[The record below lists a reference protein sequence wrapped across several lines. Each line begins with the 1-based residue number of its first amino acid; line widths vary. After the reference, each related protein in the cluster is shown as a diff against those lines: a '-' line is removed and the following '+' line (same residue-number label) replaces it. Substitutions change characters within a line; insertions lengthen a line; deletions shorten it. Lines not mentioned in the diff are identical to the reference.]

1 MVRCWFETGTGEQ
14 VQGWE
19 AVVPIIRVDDPL
31 RLTCIGTG
39 FFIHTGGLLITA
51 AHVVRDVIGGDGNPT
66 ASLMALQYAPKPV
79 HPPLR
84 HQGEHPYR

>member
-51 AHVVRDVIGGDGNPT
+51 A
-66 ASLMALQYAPKPV
+66 MWYAT
-79 HPPLR
+79 
-84 HQGEHPYR
+84 